1 MKEFCV
7 ISEGKK
13 EISEGFFFVCVRM
26 EVISEGFLCESGKFL
41 KLF

>member
-13 EISEGFFFVCVRM
+13 EISEGFFFCVC
-26 EVISEGFLCESGKFL
+26 ENGGYF
-41 KLF
+41 